1 MSIEIAFRSDKGLVR
16 PSNEDTVMVQLDP
29 GIVVLTD
36 GMGGYKAGEVASKIA
51 AESIVEYLCDGGVVG
66 PNSLEGAVEAANE
79 AILDAIDQNS
89 GYEGMATTVVAGSF
103 DSHRLHYAHVGDSR
117 LYRFRGEALVQLTR
131 DHSMIQELVNQN
143 HFANVEEALAAGVKN
158 NVLTRGLGITDH
170 VVVDTAETG
179 LDVGDIYLLCS
190 DGLSNMVD
198 MPVLEEVLSN
208 REMTLE
214 EKADCMIKH
223 ALESGGA
230 DNVSLILISVLSV

>member
-51 AESIVEYLCDGGVVG
+51 ADSIVEYLCDGDAVG
-66 PNSLEGAVEAANE
+66 PDSLDEAVDAANE

-89 GYEGMATTVVAGSF
+89 GYDGMATTVVAGSF
-103 DSHRLHYAHVGDSR
+103 DSHRLYYAHVGDSR
-117 LYRFRGEALVQLTR
+117 LYRFRADALVQLTR
-131 DHSMIQELVNQN
+131 DHSMIQELVDQN
-143 HFANVEEALAAGVKN
+143 YFANEEEALAAGVKN
-158 NVLTRGLGITDH
+158 NVLTRGLGISSD

-179 LDVGDIYLLCS
+179 LNVGDIYLLCS

-198 MPVLEEVLSN
+198 KHVLEKVLSN
-208 REMTLE
+208 RQMTLE
-214 EKADCMIKH
+214 EKADCMIEH
-223 ALESGGA
+223 ALESGGS
-230 DNVSLILISVLSV
+230 DNVSLILVGVV

>member
-1 MSIEIAFRSDKGLVR
+1 MSIEIAFCSDKGLVR

-51 AESIVEYLCDGGVVG
+51 ADSIVEYLCDGDAVG
-66 PNSLEGAVEAANE
+66 LVSLEEAVDAANE
-79 AILDAIDQNS
+79 AILEAIDQNS
-89 GYEGMATTVVAGSF
+89 GYDGMATTVVAGSF
-103 DSHRLHYAHVGDSR
+103 DSHRLYYAHVGDSR
-117 LYRFRGEALVQLTR
+117 LYRFRADALVQLTR
-131 DHSMIQELVNQN
+131 DHSMIQELVDQN

-158 NVLTRGLGITDH
+158 NVLTRGLGISSD

-198 MPVLEEVLSN
+198 KSVLEKVMSN

-214 EKADCMIKH
+214 EKADCMIEH
-223 ALESGGA
+223 ALESGGS
-230 DNVSLILISVLSV
+230 DNVSLILVGVV